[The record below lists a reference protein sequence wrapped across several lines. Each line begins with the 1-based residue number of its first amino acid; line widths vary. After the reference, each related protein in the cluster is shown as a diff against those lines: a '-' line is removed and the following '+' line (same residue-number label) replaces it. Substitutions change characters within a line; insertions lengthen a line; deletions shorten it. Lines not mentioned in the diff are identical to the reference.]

1 LSKLGPGGPQGSA
14 RERTYT
20 VIFGHHTP
28 AGRTFDVG
36 LILVILASVA
46 VVMFESVESI
56 QLANGPLLRSLEWL
70 FTIVFTLEYAAR
82 LWSVDVQRRYA
93 FSFFGLV
100 DLLAVIP
107 TYLSLLLP
115 GGQVLAVV
123 RILRVIRV
131 FRVLKLAQYL
141 GEAQVLGAALRAS
154 RYKITVFLISVVGIV
169 VIVGAGMYLIEG
181 PESGFTSI
189 PRGVYWSVVTL
200 TTVGYGDITPTSPV
214 GQTLAALVM
223 IMGYGIIAVPTG
235 IVTSELTRRSGAQ
248 PYPGGRTEGHC
259 PACGHDETDPA
270 ADYCRYC
277 GIELNSTGGA
287 ALGRYEDAE
296 GATDVASRHDDYL
309 DSTS

>member
-1 LSKLGPGGPQGSA
+1 LSKLGPGGPPASA

-20 VIFGHHTP
+20 IIFGHHTS
-28 AGRTFDVG
+28 AGRAFDVG
-36 LILVILASVA
+36 LMLVILASVA
-46 VVMFESVESI
+46 VVMIESVENI
-56 QLANGPLLRSLEWL
+56 RLTNGSLLRTLEWL
-70 FTIVFTLEYAAR
+70 FTIVFTVEYAAR
-82 LWSVDVQRRYA
+82 LWSVDVKRRYA

-154 RYKITVFLISVVGIV
+154 RYKITVFLISVLGIV
-169 VIVGAGMYLIEG
+169 VIVGAAMYLIEG

-200 TTVGYGDITPTSPV
+200 TTVGYGDITPRSPI
-214 GQTLAALVM
+214 GQTLAAMVM

-235 IVTSELTRRSGAQ
+235 IVTSELTRRAGPQ
-248 PYPGGRTEGHC
+248 PYPDGRAKGNC
-259 PACGHDETDPA
+259 PACGHEETDPA
-270 ADYCRYC
+270 AAFCRYC
-277 GIELNSTGGA
+277 GIELNSN
-287 ALGRYEDAE
+287 GR
-296 GATDVASRHDDYL
+296 ATPEE
-309 DSTS
+309 